1 MKIGNDTTGIATKSS
16 KNVLSIDGRAIEEEE
31 FKKKAKLDISKRSS
45 KENLKDGDTNTY
57 TLSVLNVAENPAK
70 IVKVEETLEGK
81 VKFKKDSIRVL
92 NSNGQDVTN
101 DNNIVLEKEITD
113 DKVSIVINKIN
124 KDEQYK
130 IIYDI
135 IYDESEEENT
145 VKTITKV
152 KGINTEE
159 KQKEE
164 TVKVNGSIKDTKIE
178 ISKESTKKETKAGD
192 TNTYNVKVKNTGEY
206 DARDVVVEDVLYRR
220 C

>member
-1 MKIGNDTTGIATKSS
+1 MKTGNDTTGIATKSS

-31 FKKKAKLDISKRSS
+31 FKKKAKLNIFKTSS
-45 KENLKDGDTNTY
+45 KENLRDGDTNTY

-70 IVKVEETLEGK
+70 IVKVEEKLEGK
-81 VKFKKDSIRVL
+81 AKVKKDSIRVL

-124 KDEQYK
+124 KDEKYK
-130 IIYDI
+130 IIYDVT
-135 IYDESEEENT
+135 YDESEEENT
-145 VKTITKV
+145 FKTITKV

-159 KQKEE
+159 KQQED
-164 TVKVNGSIKDTKIE
+164 TVKINGSIKDTKIE

-206 DARDVVVEDVLYRR
+206 DARDVEIEDVIYRR

>member
-1 MKIGNDTTGIATKSS
+1 MKTGNDTTGIATKSS

-70 IVKVEETLEGK
+70 IVKVEEKLEGK

-124 KDEQYK
+124 KDEKYK

-145 VKTITKV
+145 VKTIAKV

-192 TNTYNVKVKNTGEY
+192 TNTYNVTVKNTGEY

>member
-1 MKIGNDTTGIATKSS
+1 MKTGNDTTGIATKSL

-31 FKKKAKLDISKRSS
+31 FKKKAKLNIFQTSS
-45 KENLKDGDTNTY
+45 KENLRDGDTNTY

-70 IVKVEETLEGK
+70 IVKVEEKLEGK
-81 VKFKKDSIRVL
+81 AKVKKDSIRVL

-124 KDEQYK
+124 KDEKYK
-130 IIYDI
+130 IIYDVT
-135 IYDESEEENT
+135 YDESEEENT
-145 VKTITKV
+145 FKTITKV

-159 KQKEE
+159 KQQED
-164 TVKVNGSIKDTKIE
+164 TVKINGSIKDTKIE